1 MLLLVFG
8 STGPSG
14 QEIIKK
20 ALSNGHRVIAY
31 ARSAE
36 KIDKAIASQITIVIG
51 ELTDNQAILKALD
64 GVDAVISALGPI
76 SNHPPGLPITNGYK
90 VIVKCMEQ
98 KNVKRLLA
106 LSTPSY
112 HDKEN
117 DKFSLVTYF
126 LISSVKLFFNQA
138 YQEINGSAEVIT
150 SSNLDWT
157 LFRVTILNNST
168 SDTTLKTGYVGSS
181 GINLTRRDI
190 AKFCIDEIENNKFI
204 RKSPVIY
211 SE

>member
-20 ALSNGHRVIAY
+20 ALLNGHQVIAY
-31 ARSAE
+31 ARSPE

-64 GVDAVISALGPI
+64 GVDAVISVLGPT

-112 HDKEN
+112 YDKEN

-126 LISSVKLFFNQA
+126 LTNGVKLFYNQA

-157 LFRVTILNNST
+157 LFRVNILNNST
-168 SDTTLKTGYVGSS
+168 SDTTLKTGYIGSS
-181 GINLTRRDI
+181 GINITRRDI